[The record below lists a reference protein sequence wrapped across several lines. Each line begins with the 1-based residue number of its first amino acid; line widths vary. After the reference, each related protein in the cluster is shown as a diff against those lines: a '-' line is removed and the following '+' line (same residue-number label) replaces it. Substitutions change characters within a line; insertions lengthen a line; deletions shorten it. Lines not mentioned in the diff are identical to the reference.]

1 VLDAVARDKK
11 AREGRVPFVLP
22 TAIGAVTIVPDV
34 TTGEILAVLDEL
46 ALRRVPARRRG

>member
-1 VLDAVARDKK
+1 
-11 AREGRVPFVLP
+11 VPFILP

-46 ALRRVPARRRG
+46 VKRRAPARRRG